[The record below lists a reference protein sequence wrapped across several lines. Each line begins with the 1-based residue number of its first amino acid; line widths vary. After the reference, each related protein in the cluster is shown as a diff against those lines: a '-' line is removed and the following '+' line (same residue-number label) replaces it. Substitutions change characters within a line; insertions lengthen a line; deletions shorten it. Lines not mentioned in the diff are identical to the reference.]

1 MVFCKRVFLT
11 IILEQAMIIAVINN
25 KGGVGKTTT
34 TVHVAYALAQQGKRV
49 LCVDMDGQANLL
61 MHLFDLN
68 KVYELEDEQHI
79 PTNTILHHASGMD
92 VLPLSYWEA
101 DRKQYVKAVQAAA
114 KKYDITLIDCPPSLE
129 ERTKA
134 ALEAADSVLIPTE
147 AEDFAVN
154 GLARLLR
161 LCNEQNKHIAGIV
174 VTQFDKKITAHN
186 IFLRQ
191 IASTFPAYFIDAIVP
206 RSAVFPAA
214 SAMRRTG
221 YEWNGK
227 RANAALEAYNHI
239 ATALIEQLQGASAV

>member
-1 MVFCKRVFLT
+1 
-11 IILEQAMIIAVINN
+11 MIIAIVNN

-34 TVHVAYALAQQGKRV
+34 TVHLGYALAQQGKKV

-68 KVYELEDEQHI
+68 QVYALEDAKHQEHH
-79 PTNTILHHASGMD
+79 TILHHTSGMD
-92 VLPLSYWEA
+92 VLPLSYWKA
-101 DRKQYVKAVQAAA
+101 TRKKYVQAIQLAA
-114 KKYDITLIDCPPSLE
+114 QEYDITLIDCPPSLE
-129 ERTKA
+129 ERTSA
-134 ALEAADSVLIPTE
+134 ALEAAESVLIPTE
-147 AEDFAVN
+147 TEDFAVN

-161 LCNEQNKHIAGIV
+161 LCDEQNKNIAGII
-174 VTQFDKKITAHN
+174 VTQFDKKMTAHN

-206 RSAVFPAA
+206 RSAIFPAA

-227 RANAALEAYNHI
+227 RANAALEAYNDI
-239 ATALIEQLQGASAV
+239 AKNIIKQSLALETV